1 MDVPAHV
8 VDLHDALIHAYDHDD
23 ETNEERDAFIDTLKQ
38 YTTAVVVASTEA
50 VCDLLGIDMEN
61 VQMLE
66 LTEAQYH
73 KLEES
78 GMLDVYLEGRDG
90 LDD

>member
-8 VDLHDALIHAYDHDD
+8 VDLHDALIEQYAAHDTSKQGQDDYAY
-23 ETNEERDAFIDTLKQ
+23 ALKQ

-78 GMLDVYLEGRDG
+78 GMLADYIEGRDG

>member
-1 MDVPAHV
+1 MDVPALV
-8 VDLHDALIHAYDHDD
+8 LDLHDALIYAYDHDD
-23 ETNEERDAFIDTLKQ
+23 ETNEERDAFIDTLNQ
-38 YTTAVVVASTEA
+38 YTTAVVAASTRA
-50 VCDLLGIDMEN
+50 VCQLLGIDMEN

-66 LTEAQYH
+66 LTEEQYH

-78 GMLDVYLEGRDG
+78 GMLDVYMEGRDG

>member
-1 MDVPAHV
+1 MDVPAHIA
-8 VDLHDALIHAYDHDD
+8 DLHDALIYAYDHDD
-23 ETNEERDAFIDTLKQ
+23 ETNEERDEYIATLKQ
-38 YTTAVVVASTEA
+38 YTTAVVVSATEA

-78 GMLDVYLEGRDG
+78 GMLGAYIEGRDG